1 MTRRAGVVL
10 ALVAAVVSG
19 VAVFIN
25 TYGVKAVGDATV
37 YTTAKNLVAALL
49 LGAVFAVSVGRRE
62 PSARRAPRTPLTRA
76 QLAGLVAMG
85 IGGSVPF
92 VLFFEGLLRASS
104 VHAAFLHK
112 TLVLWVALLA
122 VPLLKERL
130 TWAHGVAIGLLLVG
144 QTVLV
149 GGVTESF
156 GPGEAMILAATML
169 WALETVLAK
178 WLLGGMSSWTVGV
191 TRMGLGSLVLLAWVG
206 VTGRFGALVALDA
219 AQWGWVLLTGAV
231 LATYVGLWLAALAR
245 AQAVDV
251 TAVLVLAAVITAVLA
266 ALVNGTTLQPVGL
279 LLVLAGGALAAV
291 RLRPAAGVAVD
302 AGGA

>member
-25 TYGVKAVGDATV
+25 SYGVKAVGDATV

-49 LGAVFAVSVGRRE
+49 LGAVFAVTLGRRA
-62 PSARRAPRTPLTRA
+62 PSAPRTPLTRA

-122 VPLLKERL
+122 VPLLRERL
-130 TWAHGVAIGLLLVG
+130 TWAHGVAIALLLVG

-169 WALETVLAK
+169 WAVETVLAK
-178 WLLGGMSSWTVGV
+178 WLLGGLSSWSVGV
-191 TRMGLGSLVLLAWVG
+191 ARMGLGSLVLLAWVG
-206 VTGRFGALVALDA
+206 VTGRFGSLVALDA
-219 AQWGWVLLTGAV
+219 VQWGWVLLTGAV

-251 TAVLVLAAVITAVLA
+251 TAVLVLAAVVTALLA
-266 ALVNGTTLQPVGL
+266 ALVTGTTLQPAGL
-279 LLVLAGGALAAV
+279 LLVLAGGALAAS
-291 RLRPAAGVAVD
+291 RLHPASGVAVD

>member
-25 TYGVKAVGDATV
+25 AYGVKAVGDATV

-49 LGAVFAVSVGRRE
+49 LGAVFAVSVGRRA
-62 PSARRAPRTPLTRA
+62 PSARWAPRPPLTRA

-92 VLFFEGLLRASS
+92 VLFFEGLLHASS

-130 TWAHGVAIGLLLVG
+130 TWAARGRDRAA
-144 QTVLV
+144 
-149 GGVTESF
+149 GGRADRAGGRRHRVVRPRRGDDPRGDHPL
-156 GPGEAMILAATML
+156 GPGDGAGQVAA
-169 WALETVLAK
+169 
-178 WLLGGMSSWTVGV
+178 
-191 TRMGLGSLVLLAWVG
+191 R
-206 VTGRFGALVALDA
+206 
-219 AQWGWVLLTGAV
+219 
-231 LATYVGLWLAALAR
+231 R
-245 AQAVDV
+245 ACPRGPSA
-251 TAVLVLAAVITAVLA
+251 
-266 ALVNGTTLQPVGL
+266 
-279 LLVLAGGALAAV
+279 
-291 RLRPAAGVAVD
+291 
-302 AGGA
+302 

>member
-25 TYGVKAVGDATV
+25 SYGVKAVGDATV

-49 LGAVFAVSVGRRE
+49 LGAVFAVTLGRRE
-62 PSARRAPRTPLTRA
+62 PSAPRTPLTRA

-130 TWAHGVAIGLLLVG
+130 TWAHGVAIALLLVG

-149 GGVTESF
+149 GGLTESF

-169 WALETVLAK
+169 WAVETVLAK
-178 WLLGGMSSWTVGV
+178 WLLGGLSSWSVGV
-191 TRMGLGSLVLLAWVG
+191 ARMGLGSLVLLAWVG
-206 VTGRFGALVALDA
+206 VTGRFGSLVALDA
-219 AQWGWVLLTGAV
+219 AQWGWVLLTGLV

-251 TAVLVLAAVITAVLA
+251 TAVLVLAAVVTALLG
-266 ALVNGTTLQPVGL
+266 ALVTGATLQPAGL
-279 LLVLAGGALAAV
+279 LLVLAGGALAAS
-291 RLRPAAGVAVD
+291 RLRPASGVTAD
-302 AGGA
+302 ARGA